1 MYIVKFHKKAEKEI
15 TKLKENKLDVK
26 AKRLIE
32 IIKENPYQN
41 PPPYEKLVG
50 DLKDLYSRRINIQH
64 RIIYQ
69 VNEADKVV
77 KIVSLW
83 SHYENV

>member
-1 MYIVKFHKKAEKEI
+1 MYIVKFHKKAIKEI

-41 PPPYEKLVG
+41 PPPYKKLVG